1 MTKSFLGADDRTLTI
16 TDNNQTVYG
25 ADGIQ
30 TVKIKTGATNI
41 IIDSNIEKIY
51 LDNTMSSYKFQ
62 QAGNQL
68 KIFDSTDNLITQ
80 MGIREN
86 GTPLTFANGTVPA
99 AIFGDASGAH
109 ISVGG
114 VMVNSTIATTLAIT
128 SIDSFLTSLASG
140 IGFTLSVKEA
150 GTPTAEGKAITFMVT
165 PNAVID
171 KATTLSV
178 DLVGQA
184 LNSITTKT
192 SADDFYPSSP
202 ILFNVGDTA
211 AKQITVM
218 VKNDGNP
225 EGMEAYKARLI
236 DENGMEKNSV
246 VGAIID
252 GVPILNFSANNGSV
266 NEGGDSVNFTVTS
279 DVSAPLGGIVIPYSL
294 SGSSATS
301 GVDFSVSAAS
311 GTITIPV
318 GSKVGILK
326 VQTKLDDHIIKAP
339 ETVTVTLGAI
349 SNATFNTNT
358 ATTTIN
364 DTSVVLESNKFFL
377 SGSTSV
383 NEGNTAIYTISHAV
397 TNSAVTV
404 NYAITN
410 SNEIGKVNSNDYRD
424 YTGASSGS
432 LTFNVGETSKT
443 LSVPITADLTTEGNE
458 ALTVTLSSP
467 SPAIETIAAGQTSI
481 TTTVF
486 DTSITSVNNSF
497 TLTTAIESI
506 TGTTSDDVI
515 SAYIDASGTTDT
527 LNASDTIN
535 GGVGNDTL
543 LITVNGAD
551 AGTLP
556 AATITSIETMSIRE
570 TGGVAGN
577 YNLAGISDLTTVI
590 NNISSDDITFTG
602 TSGKK
607 LVIQGNGV
615 STNANTTF
623 DNATDLTFKDGVKGG
638 NVTRTA
644 TGGTVTLYSVGAEN
658 VLDTLDL
665 DSATALNGLTINAS
679 TNFTATLSVDY
690 AANSTLTVTG
700 AAAKVD
706 LSGAALSAAITNVY
720 AANFSGGVMVQVN
733 QADKIADTSF
743 TGGNGDDT
751 LDIGKV
757 KYNTGLKVDGA
768 LGVDTLKISDQDTLS
783 ATVGNITNFE
793 RLEIYDDNDGSVDN
807 FDVLS
812 LKGITTIQIDADS
825 VGDGYVLNNLSTSQA
840 MNVII
845 AGNQTVAPVINVT
858 NATLIGNIDTLGLTI
873 DAGETGNAVT
883 LSGINALG
891 VELINVNA
899 VDSFTAKSLIG
910 LPALAIMTIS
920 GRGDINLTTGKLQL
934 NLNSTIDATAST
946 GMITVDAS
954 DATTTSATIT
964 GISIKGSLS
973 QANFLTGS
981 AQPDILTGGTGA
993 DLLNGGAG
1001 NDTLSGGANADML
1014 NGGDGSDVIN
1024 GGAGADA
1031 INGGA
1036 GVDTLNGGGGDDLFV
1051 YSAPADLFTTNALV
1065 DSISGG
1071 SGTNSLL
1078 LGTAGAAFAI
1088 AATDIWTTTRANG
1101 VDALIGVANSTANT
1115 FVLDKSAETAGVK
1128 LVDLSNNTALTG
1140 NIINVASFTVTN
1152 TALIGSAAGAS
1163 LMVGGAGNDTII
1175 GGAGS
1180 DTITSGSGSDVINIT
1195 AGTDTITDFT
1205 SADSLNVSLGATA
1218 KISVAAIG
1226 GIVDVSGANVNNAGM
1241 LFIDGSA
1248 GTAAETITGSISAD
1262 SITGGAGSDVITGGA
1277 GVDTMM
1283 GGAGAD
1289 KFIIT
1294 TSDTDTVAA
1303 AAVVTDIIADF
1314 KTSGSDTLSLGA
1326 VGVDHVGSVTE
1337 SASVAFANFSSAAT
1351 GTIIVAGLTVTSN
1364 GSSAYTAANIVSVIT
1379 GGTVTGLTITG
1390 TLTGYTAA
1398 SGATAGTVV
1407 FTSTIA
1413 ATNITPDL
1421 SVAVTGAA
1429 IAPGTTITQGVS
1441 ASGTISGVIELGN
1454 FVKASATVA
1463 DLTTLL
1469 AAADTALTG
1478 LTKYYVGQVTAG
1490 DTYVVTDGDANG
1502 ITDVIKLTGVALA
1515 GILFSDIVI

>member
-1 MTKSFLGADDRTLTI
+1 MTTKSFLGAGDLITI
-16 TDNNQTVYG
+16 SDNNQTIYG
-25 ADGIQ
+25 AGGFE

-41 IIDSNIEKIY
+41 NIDANIEKIY
-51 LDNTMSSYKFQ
+51 LDNAVGSYKFQ
-62 QAGNQL
+62 QSGNQL
-68 KIFDSTDNLITQ
+68 KILDAADNLITQ
-80 MGIREN
+80 MGIQDTVT
-86 GTPLTFANGTVPA
+86 GTALTFANGTVPA
-99 AIFGDASGAH
+99 TISGDASGPH
-109 ISVGG
+109 IKVNG
-114 VMVNSTIATTLAIT
+114 VMVNSATAVTVASIIDTGVTL
-128 SIDSFLTSLASG
+128 
-140 IGFTLSVKEA
+140 TLKEF
-150 GTPTAEGKAITFMVT
+150 GTPTQEGKSITFIAT
-165 PNAVID
+165 PNTVID

-184 LNSITTKT
+184 LNSITAIT
-192 SADDFYPSSP
+192 SPDDFYPSSS
-202 ILFNVGDTA
+202 ILFNIGDTA

-218 VKNDGNP
+218 VKNDGIA

-236 DENGMEKNSV
+236 DENGMEKSSV

-252 GVPILNFSANNGSV
+252 GVPMLNFSANNSSV

-279 DVSAPLGGIVIPYSL
+279 DVSAPSGGIVIPYSL
-294 SGSSATS
+294 SGSFATS
-301 GVDFSVSAAS
+301 GVDFSVTPAS
-311 GTITIPV
+311 GTITIPAD
-318 GSKVGILK
+318 SKVGILK
-326 VQTKLDDHIIKAP
+326 VQTKLDDHIIKTP
-339 ETVTVTLGAI
+339 ETVTATLGEI
-349 SNATFNTNT
+349 SNATFNTKT
-358 ATTTIN
+358 ATTTIR
-364 DTSVVLESNKFFL
+364 DTSVVLESNKFFF

-383 NEGNTAIYTISHAV
+383 NEGNTAIYTISHAA
-397 TNSAVTV
+397 TTGAVTV
-404 NYAITN
+404 NYAMTN
-410 SNEIGKVNSNDYRD
+410 VNEVGRVNSSDYN
-424 YTGASSGS
+424 GVASFGS

-486 DTSITSVNNSF
+486 DTSVTSVNNSF

-527 LNASDTIN
+527 LNAGDTIN

-543 LITVNGAD
+543 LITVNGTD

-757 KYNTGLKVDGA
+757 KYNTGLKVDGG
-768 LGVDTLKISDQDTLS
+768 LGVDTLKVSDQDTLS
-783 ATVGNITNFE
+783 VTTVGNITNFE
-793 RLEIYDDNDGSVDN
+793 RLEIVDDNDGNVDN
-807 FDVLS
+807 FDVSL

-825 VGDGYVLNNLSTSQA
+825 AGDGYVLNNLSASQS
-840 MNVII
+840 MNLVI
-845 AGNQTVAPVINVT
+845 AGNQTVAPVINVA
-858 NATLIGNIDTLGLTI
+858 NATVIGNIDTLGLTI
-873 DAGETGNAVT
+873 DAGVTGNRVT
-883 LSGINALG
+883 VADINAAG
-891 VELINVNA
+891 IEKINLNA
-899 VDSFTAKSLIG
+899 VDGFTATALTG
-910 LPALAIMTIS
+910 LKALATLTIL
-920 GRGDINLTTGKLQL
+920 GRGDVNLTTGNLQL

-954 DATTTSATIT
+954 LATTATVT
-964 GISIKGSLS
+964 GISINGSLS

-981 AQPDILTGGTGA
+981 ALPDILTGGAGA
-993 DLLNGGAG
+993 DLLNGGDGADTLNGGVNADTLNGAAG
-1001 NDTLSGGANADML
+1001 NDS
-1014 NGGDGSDVIN
+1014 IN
-1024 GGAGADA
+1024 GSAGADV

-1036 GVDTLNGGGGDDLFV
+1036 GVDTLNGGSGDDLFT
-1051 YSAPADLFTTNALV
+1051 YAATADLFTTNALV
-1065 DSISGG
+1065 DSISGN

-1078 LGTAGAAFAI
+1078 LGTSGTAFAI
-1088 AATDIWTTTRANG
+1088 AVTDIWTGRASG
-1101 VDALIGVANSTANT
+1101 IDALIGVANSTANT
-1115 FVLDKSAETAGVK
+1115 LVLEKSAETAGVK
-1128 LVDLSNNTALTG
+1128 LIDLSNNTALTG

-1163 LMVGGAGNDTII
+1163 LMVGGAGSDTII

-1195 AGTDTITDFT
+1195 AGIDTITDFT
-1205 SADSLNVSLGATA
+1205 TSDILNVSVGATA
-1218 KISVAAIG
+1218 KIVIAATG
-1226 GIVDVSGANVNNAGM
+1226 GTVNVSGVNNAGT
-1241 LFIDGSA
+1241 LFVDGSA
-1248 GTAAETITGSISAD
+1248 GTTTAPETIIGSGSAD
-1262 SITGGAGSDVITGGA
+1262 ILTGGAGSDVITGGA
-1277 GVDTMM
+1277 GVDTMT

-1289 KFIIT
+1289 KFVFTASDLDTLGTTVTDEIVGFATGDSISLGVVGTTTNFLAIT
-1294 TSDTDTVAA
+1294 AA
-1303 AAVVTDIIADF
+1303 AA
-1314 KTSGSDTLSLGA
+1314 SLTA
-1326 VGVDHVGSVTE
+1326 L
-1337 SASVAFANFSSAAT
+1337 
-1351 GTIIVAGLTVTSN
+1351 LT
-1364 GSSAYTAANIVSVIT
+1364 
-1379 GGTVTGLTITG
+1379 
-1390 TLTGYTAA
+1390 
-1398 SGATAGTVV
+1398 
-1407 FTSTIA
+1407 
-1413 ATNITPDL
+1413 
-1421 SVAVTGAA
+1421 
-1429 IAPGTTITQGVS
+1429 
-1441 ASGTISGVIELGN
+1441 
-1454 FVKASATVA
+1454 
-1463 DLTTLL
+1463 
-1469 AAADTALTG
+1469 AADTALTN
-1478 LTKYYVGQVTAG
+1478 TINYYFGVVGADG
-1490 DTYVVTDGDANG
+1490 YLVTDLDG
-1502 ITDVIKLTGVALA
+1502 IGYTDIIKLTAVTTIAA
-1515 GILFSDIVI
+1515 GDIVI

>member
-51 LDNTMSSYKFQ
+51 LDNTVSSYKFQ

-432 LTFNVGETSKT
+432 LTFKVDETSKT

-527 LNASDTIN
+527 LNAGDNVN
-535 GGVGNDTL
+535 GAAGNDTL

-551 AGTLP
+551 AGGFP
-556 AATITSIETMSIRE
+556 IATIAGIETISIRE
-570 TGGVAGN
+570 TGGVAGS
-577 YNLAGISDLTTVI
+577 YDLGLISDETTVV
-590 NNISSDDITFTG
+590 NNKSSDDVSFTNITFG
-602 TSGKK
+602 TRLIVVGDS
-607 LVIQGNGV
+607 VN
-615 STNANTTF
+615 TNANTKF

-783 ATVGNITNFE
+783 ATTVGNITNFE
-793 RLEIYDDNDGSVDN
+793 RLEMVDDNDGSVDN
-807 FDVLS
+807 FDVSL

-899 VDSFTAKSLIG
+899 VDNFTAKSLIG

-981 AQPDILTGGTGA
+981 AQPDILTGGAGA

-1014 NGGDGSDVIN
+1014 NGGDGSDIIN

-1088 AATDIWTTTRANG
+1088 AATDIWTTRANG

-1205 SADSLNVSLGATA
+1205 SADSLNVSSGATA

-1277 GVDTMM
+1277 GVDTMT
-1283 GGAGAD
+1283 GGAGGD
-1289 KFIIT
+1289 KFVFTDLPNLSTLGT
-1294 TSDTDTVAA
+1294 T
-1303 AAVVTDIIADF
+1303 VTDEIVGFATGDSI
-1314 KTSGSDTLSLGA
+1314 SLGA
-1326 VGVDHVGSVTE
+1326 TGILSVGVKQVDTITIAGTVHTGDVITVTG
-1337 SASVAFANFSSAAT
+1337 VATSNVTYTVLATDTTAATTAISLAAAINAAT
-1351 GTIIVAGLTVTSN
+1351 GHSLSVVPTTGGALTLTAPSAGTAFTATVVVSGAGATT
-1364 GSSAYTAANIVSVIT
+1364 TAANVN
-1379 GGTVTGLTITG
+1379 TI
-1390 TLTGYTAA
+1390 LN
-1398 SGATAGTVV
+1398 
-1407 FTSTIA
+1407 TIE
-1413 ATNITPDL
+1413 T
-1421 SVAVTGAA
+1421 
-1429 IAPGTTITQGVS
+1429 
-1441 ASGTISGVIELGN
+1441 GN
-1454 FVKASATVA
+1454 FVKVAVAATS
-1463 DLTTLL
+1463 LTALL
-1469 AAADTALTG
+1469 TAADDALNGTID
-1478 LTKYYVGQVTAG
+1478 YYFGVVGTDG
-1490 DTYVVTDGDANG
+1490 YLVTDSDGNG
-1502 ITDVIKLTGVALA
+1502 HTDIIKLTAVTTIAA
-1515 GILFSDIVI
+1515 GDIVI

>member
-1 MTKSFLGADDRTLTI
+1 MTTKSFLGAGDLITI
-16 TDNNQTVYG
+16 SDNNQTIYG
-25 ADGIQ
+25 AGGFE

-41 IIDSNIEKIY
+41 NIDANIEKIY
-51 LDNTMSSYKFQ
+51 LDNAVGSYKFQ
-62 QAGNQL
+62 QSGNQL
-68 KIFDSTDNLITQ
+68 KILDAADNLITQ
-80 MGIREN
+80 MGIQDTVT
-86 GTPLTFANGTVPA
+86 GTALTFANGTVPA
-99 AIFGDASGAH
+99 TISGDASGPH
-109 ISVGG
+109 IKVNG
-114 VMVNSTIATTLAIT
+114 VMVNSATAVTVASIIDTGVTL
-128 SIDSFLTSLASG
+128 
-140 IGFTLSVKEA
+140 TLKEF
-150 GTPTAEGKAITFMVT
+150 GTPTQEGKSITFIAT
-165 PNAVID
+165 PNTVID

-184 LNSITTKT
+184 LNSITAIT
-192 SADDFYPSSP
+192 SPDDFYPSSS
-202 ILFNVGDTA
+202 ILFNIGDTA

-218 VKNDGNP
+218 VKNDGIA

-236 DENGMEKNSV
+236 DENGMEKSSV

-252 GVPILNFSANNGSV
+252 GVPMLNFSANNSSV

-279 DVSAPLGGIVIPYSL
+279 DVSAPSGGIVIPYSL
-294 SGSSATS
+294 SGSFATS
-301 GVDFSVSAAS
+301 GVDFSVTPAS
-311 GTITIPV
+311 GTITIPAD
-318 GSKVGILK
+318 SKVGILK
-326 VQTKLDDHIIKAP
+326 VQTKLDDHIIKTP
-339 ETVTVTLGAI
+339 ETVTATLGEI
-349 SNATFNTNT
+349 SNATFNTKT
-358 ATTTIN
+358 ATTTIR
-364 DTSVVLESNKFFL
+364 DTSVVLESNKFFF

-383 NEGNTAIYTISHAV
+383 NEGNTAIYTISHAA
-397 TNSAVTV
+397 TTGAVTV
-404 NYAITN
+404 NYAMTN
-410 SNEIGKVNSNDYRD
+410 VNEVGRVNSSDYN
-424 YTGASSGS
+424 GVASFGS

-486 DTSITSVNNSF
+486 DTSVTSVNNSF

-527 LNASDTIN
+527 LNAGDTIN

-543 LITVNGAD
+543 LITVNGTD

-757 KYNTGLKVDGA
+757 KYNTGLKVDGG
-768 LGVDTLKISDQDTLS
+768 LGVDTLKVSDQDTLS
-783 ATVGNITNFE
+783 VTTVGNITNFE
-793 RLEIYDDNDGSVDN
+793 RLEIVDDNDGNVDN
-807 FDVLS
+807 FDVSL

-825 VGDGYVLNNLSTSQA
+825 AGDGYVLNNLSASQS
-840 MNVII
+840 MNLVI
-845 AGNQTVAPVINVT
+845 AGNQTVAPVINVA
-858 NATLIGNIDTLGLTI
+858 NATVIGNIDTLGLTI
-873 DAGETGNAVT
+873 DAGVTGNRVT
-883 LSGINALG
+883 VADINAAG
-891 VELINVNA
+891 IEKINLNA
-899 VDSFTAKSLIG
+899 VDGFTATALTG
-910 LPALAIMTIS
+910 LKALATLTIL
-920 GRGDINLTTGKLQL
+920 GRGDVNLTTGNLQL

-954 DATTTSATIT
+954 LATTATVT
-964 GISIKGSLS
+964 GISINGSLS

-981 AQPDILTGGTGA
+981 ALPDILTGGAGA
-993 DLLNGGAG
+993 DLLNGGDGADTLNGGVNADTLNGAAG
-1001 NDTLSGGANADML
+1001 NDS
-1014 NGGDGSDVIN
+1014 IN
-1024 GGAGADA
+1024 GSAGADV

-1036 GVDTLNGGGGDDLFV
+1036 GVDTLNGGSGDDLFT
-1051 YSAPADLFTTNALV
+1051 YAATADLFTTNALV
-1065 DSISGG
+1065 DSISGN

-1078 LGTAGAAFAI
+1078 LGTSGTAFAI
-1088 AATDIWTTTRANG
+1088 AVTDIWTGRASG
-1101 VDALIGVANSTANT
+1101 IDALIGVANSTANT
-1115 FVLDKSAETAGVK
+1115 LVLEKSAETAGVK
-1128 LVDLSNNTALTG
+1128 LIDLSNNTALTG

-1152 TALIGSAAGAS
+1152 TTLIGSAAGAS
-1163 LMVGGAGNDTII
+1163 LMVGGAGSDTII

-1195 AGTDTITDFT
+1195 AGIDTITDFT
-1205 SADSLNVSLGATA
+1205 TSDILNVSVGATA
-1218 KISVAAIG
+1218 KIVIAATG
-1226 GIVDVSGANVNNAGM
+1226 GTVNVSGVNNAGT
-1241 LFIDGSA
+1241 LFVDGSA
-1248 GTAAETITGSISAD
+1248 GTTTAPETIIGSGSAD
-1262 SITGGAGSDVITGGA
+1262 ILTGGAGSDVITGGA
-1277 GVDTMM
+1277 GVDTMT

-1289 KFIIT
+1289 KFVFTASDLDTLGTTVTDEIVGFATGDSISLGVVGTTTNFLAIT
-1294 TSDTDTVAA
+1294 AA
-1303 AAVVTDIIADF
+1303 AA
-1314 KTSGSDTLSLGA
+1314 SLTA
-1326 VGVDHVGSVTE
+1326 L
-1337 SASVAFANFSSAAT
+1337 
-1351 GTIIVAGLTVTSN
+1351 LT
-1364 GSSAYTAANIVSVIT
+1364 
-1379 GGTVTGLTITG
+1379 
-1390 TLTGYTAA
+1390 
-1398 SGATAGTVV
+1398 
-1407 FTSTIA
+1407 
-1413 ATNITPDL
+1413 
-1421 SVAVTGAA
+1421 
-1429 IAPGTTITQGVS
+1429 
-1441 ASGTISGVIELGN
+1441 
-1454 FVKASATVA
+1454 
-1463 DLTTLL
+1463 
-1469 AAADTALTG
+1469 AADTALTN
-1478 LTKYYVGQVTAG
+1478 TINYYFGVVGADG
-1490 DTYVVTDGDANG
+1490 YLVTDLDG
-1502 ITDVIKLTGVALA
+1502 IGYTDIIKLTAVTTIAA
-1515 GILFSDIVI
+1515 GDIVI

>member
-1 MTKSFLGADDRTLTI
+1 MTTKSFLGAGDLITI
-16 TDNNQTVYG
+16 SDNNQTIYG
-25 ADGIQ
+25 AGGFE

-41 IIDSNIEKIY
+41 NIDANIEKIY
-51 LDNTMSSYKFQ
+51 LDNAVGSYKFQ
-62 QAGNQL
+62 QSGNQL
-68 KIFDSTDNLITQ
+68 KILDAADNLITQ
-80 MGIREN
+80 MGIQDTVT
-86 GTPLTFANGTVPA
+86 GTALTFANGTVPA
-99 AIFGDASGAH
+99 TISGDASGPH
-109 ISVGG
+109 IKVNG
-114 VMVNSTIATTLAIT
+114 VMVNSATAVTVASIIDTGVTL
-128 SIDSFLTSLASG
+128 
-140 IGFTLSVKEA
+140 TLKEF
-150 GTPTAEGKAITFMVT
+150 GTPTQEGKSITFIAT
-165 PNAVID
+165 PNTVID

-184 LNSITTKT
+184 LNSITAIT
-192 SADDFYPSSP
+192 SPDDFYPSSS
-202 ILFNVGDTA
+202 ILFNIGDTA

-218 VKNDGNP
+218 VKNDGIA

-236 DENGMEKNSV
+236 DENGMEKSSV

-252 GVPILNFSANNGSV
+252 GVPMLNFSANNSSV

-279 DVSAPLGGIVIPYSL
+279 DVSAPSGGIVIPYSL
-294 SGSSATS
+294 SGSAATS
-301 GVDFSVSAAS
+301 GVDFSVTAAS
-311 GTITIPV
+311 GTITIPAD
-318 GSKVGILK
+318 SKVGILK
-326 VQTKLDDHIIKAP
+326 VQTKLDDHIIKTP
-339 ETVTVTLGAI
+339 ETVTATLGAI
-349 SNATFNTNT
+349 SNATFNTNIAS
-358 ATTTIN
+358 ATIR

-383 NEGNTAIYTISHAV
+383 NEGNTAVYTISHAV

-486 DTSITSVNNSF
+486 DTSVTSVNNSF

-607 LVIQGNGV
+607 LVIQGNAV

-623 DNATDLTFKDGVKGG
+623 DNATELTFKDGVKGG
-638 NVTRTA
+638 NVTRT
-644 TGGTVTLYSVGAEN
+644 TTSGGVFIINSIGAEN
-658 VLDTLDL
+658 VIDTLDL
-665 DSATALNGLTINAS
+665 DSATALTGLTINAS
-679 TNFTATLSVDY
+679 TNFTATLSADY
-690 AANSTLTVTG
+690 AAGSTLTVAG

-706 LSGAALSAAITNVY
+706 LSGAALSAAITKVDASGLTN
-720 AANFSGGVMVQVN
+720 GGVNVQVN
-733 QADKIADTSF
+733 QIDKTADTQF
-743 TGGNGDDT
+743 IGGNGDDT

-757 KYNTGLKVDGA
+757 KYNGTLPTALKVDGG
-768 LGVDTLKISDQDTLS
+768 LGVDTLKVSDQDTLS
-783 ATVGNITNFE
+783 VTTVGNITNFE
-793 RLEIYDDNDGSVDN
+793 RLEIVDDNDGNVDS
-807 FDVLS
+807 FDVSL

-825 VGDGYVLNNLSTSQA
+825 AGDGYVLNNLSASQS
-840 MNVII
+840 MNLVI
-845 AGNQTVAPVINVT
+845 AGNQTVAPVINVA
-858 NATLIGNIDTLGLTI
+858 NATVIGNIDTLGLTI
-873 DAGETGNAVT
+873 DAGVTGNRVT
-883 LSGINALG
+883 VADINAAG
-891 VELINVNA
+891 IEKINLNA
-899 VDSFTAKSLIG
+899 VDGFTATALTG
-910 LPALAIMTIS
+910 LKALATLTIL
-920 GRGDINLTTGKLQL
+920 GRGDVNLTTGNLQL

-954 DATTTSATIT
+954 LATTATVT
-964 GISIKGSLS
+964 GISINGSLS

-981 AQPDILTGGTGA
+981 ALPDILTGGAGA
-993 DLLNGGAG
+993 DSFIGGLG

-1014 NGGDGSDVIN
+1014 NGGDGNDVIN

-1031 INGGA
+1031 ISGGA
-1036 GVDTLNGGGGDDLFV
+1036 GVDMLNGGSGDDLFV
-1051 YSAPADLFTTNALV
+1051 YAAMADLFTTNALV

-1078 LGTAGAAFAI
+1078 LGTTGTTFAI
-1088 AATDIWTTTRANG
+1088 AATDIWTGRSSG
-1101 VDALIGVANSTANT
+1101 IDALIGVANSTANT
-1115 FVLDKSAETAGVK
+1115 LVLEKSAETAGVK

-1248 GTAAETITGSISAD
+1248 GTAAETITGSSSGDTITGGGGND
-1262 SITGGAGSDVITGGA
+1262 TITGGGGVDTMTGGAGGDKFVFTALPISDVGSSAGTTVTDEIVGFATGDSISLGAAGVLSVGVKQVSTITLGAYNAGDTISVSGIGGA
-1277 GVDTMM
+1277 SSSTVTAATDLATTTTAVLNAINAISGVTVNATSATPSSGIITLTAITAGIIPTGMTFTAVPTVTE
-1283 GGAGAD
+1283 AGATPGTIMTAGVATPTANTPEVAGANFV
-1289 KFIIT
+1289 KVI
-1294 TSDTDTVAA
+1294 VAA
-1303 AAVVTDIIADF
+1303 PSLTALLTAADVALTNTINYYFGVVGADGYLVTDSDGNGHTDII
-1314 KTSGSDTLSLGA
+1314 KLTA
-1326 VGVDHVGSVTE
+1326 VT
-1337 SASVAFANFSSAAT
+1337 
-1351 GTIIVAGLTVTSN
+1351 
-1364 GSSAYTAANIVSVIT
+1364 
-1379 GGTVTGLTITG
+1379 
-1390 TLTGYTAA
+1390 
-1398 SGATAGTVV
+1398 
-1407 FTSTIA
+1407 TIA
-1413 ATNITPDL
+1413 Y
-1421 SVAVTGAA
+1421 G
-1429 IAPGTTITQGVS
+1429 
-1441 ASGTISGVIELGN
+1441 
-1454 FVKASATVA
+1454 
-1463 DLTTLL
+1463 
-1469 AAADTALTG
+1469 
-1478 LTKYYVGQVTAG
+1478 
-1490 DTYVVTDGDANG
+1490 
-1502 ITDVIKLTGVALA
+1502 
-1515 GILFSDIVI
+1515 DIVI